1 MRKILL
7 ALVAI
12 VSTSAAAITFAAPAG
27 AITGNFVE
35 DNEHPYVGL
44 IAFYDADGEFTHRCS
59 GSLITDTVVLT
70 AGHCTDASTGAVS
83 AVMWFQQDAGADFD
97 PETGAPATSGY
108 PDGCADGTLGTLCA
122 TSDELY
128 NYGFDDF
135 ATFPDTHDAGLL
147 ILNETPTAVTE
158 YGTLAPANTLD
169 DLATRRGQQKTTFT
183 ASGYGLTETNPVHTI
198 SFRSRLM
205 AEATLTNLRS
215 HNTDG
220 FNLQTN
226 GNGKGKG
233 GTCSGDS
240 GGPVFLG
247 GFDSNTI
254 VAVTSFG
261 MNEWCRGTDFSYRT
275 DRTEVLDW
283 IEGIIGPEEFE
294 EIDFA

>member
-12 VSTSAAAITFAAPAG
+12 VSSSAAALTMASPAG
-27 AITGNFVE
+27 AITGDFVT
-35 DNEHPYVGL
+35 DTEHPYVGL

-59 GSLITDTVVLT
+59 GSLLTDTVVLT
-70 AGHCTDASTGAVS
+70 AGHCTDADTGAVS

-97 PETGAPATSGY
+97 PETGAPAKSGY
-108 PDGCADGTLGTLCA
+108 PDGCAAGTKGVICA
-122 TSDELY
+122 TSDQLF

-147 ILNETPTAVTE
+147 LLDQSIKLPE
-158 YGTLAPANTLD
+158 YGQLAKVGTLD
-169 DLATRRGQQKTTFT
+169 QLATRRGQQKVTFT
-183 ASGYGLTETNPVHTI
+183 ASGYGLTQTNPVHTI

-247 GFDSNTI
+247 RTTSNLI

-275 DRTEVLDW
+275 DTAAVQQW
-283 IEGIIGPEEFE
+283 IRETVGDAEFA
-294 EIDFA
+294 EITIA